1 MSYVPYGYMMG
12 MHALWWFFWI
22 ALVIAV
28 VIALVFRDRGGSPG
42 YREPPRETPHE
53 VLLRRLANGD
63 ISAEEYEKRKAILDQ
78 DAWQEMR

>member
-22 ALVIAV
+22 AAVIAV
-28 VIALVFRDRGGSPG
+28 VIALVFRDRGSPPG

-53 VLLRRLANGD
+53 VLRRRLANGE
-63 ISAEEYEKRKAILDQ
+63 ISAEEYEKRKVILDQ
-78 DAWQEMR
+78 DS